1 MILES
6 EIATNNLPKN
16 VKWADMGLGNRIR
29 ELTHQ
34 AEQIEKRDVLTPEDW
49 NEIVKMTYDL
59 SRLALEVVDYAI
71 EQRKR
76 SIGG

>member
-1 MILES
+1 M
-6 EIATNNLPKN
+6 NNLPKN
-16 VKWADMGLGNRIR
+16 VKWADMGLDNRIR
-29 ELTHQ
+29 ELPHQ
-34 AEQIEKRDVLTPEDW
+34 AEQIEKRDVITPEDW

-76 SIGG
+76 GIGG

>member
-1 MILES
+1 M
-6 EIATNNLPKN
+6 NNLPKN

-34 AEQIEKRDVLTPEDW
+34 AEQIEKRDVITPEDW

>member
-1 MILES
+1 
-6 EIATNNLPKN
+6 
-16 VKWADMGLGNRIR
+16 MGLDNRIR

>member
-1 MILES
+1 
-6 EIATNNLPKN
+6 
-16 VKWADMGLGNRIR
+16 MGLGNRIR

-34 AEQIEKRDVLTPEDW
+34 AEQMEKRDVLTPEDW

-59 SRLALEVVDYAI
+59 RRLALEVVDYAI

>member
-1 MILES
+1 
-6 EIATNNLPKN
+6 
-16 VKWADMGLGNRIR
+16 MGLDNRIR

-34 AEQIEKRDVLTPEDW
+34 AKQIEKHDVLTLEDW
-49 NEIVKMTYDL
+49 NEIVVMTYDL

>member
-1 MILES
+1 MNDL
-6 EIATNNLPKN
+6 LKN
-16 VKWADMGLGNRIR
+16 VKWPDNGLDNRIHR
-29 ELTHQ
+29 LTRK

>member
-1 MILES
+1 M
-6 EIATNNLPKN
+6 NNLPKN

-34 AEQIEKRDVLTPEDW
+34 AEQMEKRDVLTPEDW
-49 NEIVKMTYDL
+49 NEIVKMTYNL

>member
-1 MILES
+1 MNDL
-6 EIATNNLPKN
+6 LKN
-16 VKWADMGLGNRIR
+16 VKWPDTGLDNRIR

>member
-1 MILES
+1 
-6 EIATNNLPKN
+6 
-16 VKWADMGLGNRIR
+16 MGLDNRIR

-34 AEQIEKRDVLTPEDW
+34 AEQIEKWDVITPEDW

-76 SIGG
+76 GIGG